1 MANSLNPPDK
11 NIEDGLIES
20 QSTDGVSLSR
30 WFALYGAFFL
40 AMAVPLVLLAA
51 GQNWNWQDWRANP
64 TATLAA
70 MSTAVKLLAFALYL
84 SLACTFV
91 PIPTGWIVASLAMQ
105 EVAIGSNIW
114 ATTLIVAAVGAAGS
128 TLANL
133 NDYHLFTWVL
143 RSHRIAAVRNTRT
156 YQASAKWFSRAPF
169 FLLVLFNF
177 IPIPVDLIRMLA
189 ATYRYPRLPFAAANY
204 IGRFIRYGVIAFVTY
219 WWNLGWVAPAALL
232 ALAIVLAV
240 VRVGPK
246 IVRKLHAAITNRR
259 RSRLSD
265 TQRQ

>member
-1 MANSLNPPDK
+1 M
-11 NIEDGLIES
+11 IEPQLIDGL
-20 QSTDGVSLSR
+20 SLRR

-51 GQNWNWQDWRANP
+51 ELNWNWEDWKDEDTA
-64 TATLAA
+64 TATLGT
-70 MSTAVKLLAFALYL
+70 MSPAVKLLAFALYL

-105 EVAIGSNIW
+105 EFAIGSNVW
-114 ATTLIVAAVGAAGS
+114 TTTLIVAAVGAACS

-133 NDYHLFTWVL
+133 NDYHLFTWML
-143 RSHRIAAVRNTRT
+143 RSQRIAAVRNTRT
-156 YQASAKWFSRAPF
+156 YQASAKWFARSPF
-169 FLLVLFNF
+169 FLLVLFNS
-177 IPIPVDLIRMLA
+177 IPIPVDVIRMLA

-204 IGRFIRYGVIAFVTY
+204 IGRFVRYGVIAFATY

-246 IVRKLHAAITNRR
+246 IVRKLHATITNRR